1 MKKIAAVLF
10 VASMALGA
18 CGGKSKS
25 ESTMDKGAGSGS
37 GSTLPMG
44 GAGYGGAAYGGAA
57 YGGAPT
63 ANPCAGM

>member
-37 GSTLPMG
+37 TLPMG

-57 YGGAPT
+57 YGGATT